1 MAITSFEQFKQKA
14 FKEVDLPGFE
24 EGEVVTVRLRK
35 VSILSLASSGKIP
48 NSLMGVVNQL
58 FGKAGKASEE
68 EVSQTSMEHLSEMSK
83 LLNIIA
89 ESALV
94 EPTYSE
100 IGEYLTDEQKNAIFE
115 FSQSGVKQ
123 VTPIVSK

>member
-68 EVSQTSMEHLSEMSK
+68 EVAQTSMEHLTEMSK

>member
-68 EVSQTSMEHLSEMSK
+68 EVAQTSMEHLTEMSK

-123 VTPIVSK
+123 VTPIVSE

>member
-35 VSILSLASSGKIP
+35 VSILNLASSGKIP

-68 EVSQTSMEHLSEMSK
+68 EVAQTSMEHLTEMSK

-115 FSQSGVKQ
+115 FSQSSVKQ